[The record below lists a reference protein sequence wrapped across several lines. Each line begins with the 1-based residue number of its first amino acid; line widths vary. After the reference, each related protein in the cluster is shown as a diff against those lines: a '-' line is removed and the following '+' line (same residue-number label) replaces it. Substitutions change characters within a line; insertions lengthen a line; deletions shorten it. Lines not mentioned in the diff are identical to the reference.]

1 MLRVMLVTFLAV
13 FLFGCNEERLPGGE
27 LTKVSLSI
35 GAEFGQVNTDFMVI
49 YEDEKSLHL
58 FQQAISTAVKNEG
71 VVDMALPEY
80 DIQLL
85 DTAGNK
91 YGYHLWLGENGQSSV
106 LMNTKDTH
114 TIYTVSKDYTEALI
128 ALVRQ

>member
-1 MLRVMLVTFLAV
+1 MLRVMMVAFFAV

-35 GAEFGQVNTDFMVI
+35 GAEFGQVNTNFKVI
-49 YEDEKSLHL
+49 YEDEESLDL
-58 FQQAISTAVKNEG
+58 FQQVISTAIKNEG
-71 VVDMALPEY
+71 VVDMASPEY
-80 DIQLL
+80 DLQVV

-91 YGYHLWLGENGQSSV
+91 YGYHLWLGEKGQSSV

-114 TIYTVSKDYTEALI
+114 TIYTVSKDYTEALV

>member
-1 MLRVMLVTFLAV
+1 
-13 FLFGCNEERLPGGE
+13 
-27 LTKVSLSI
+27 
-35 GAEFGQVNTDFMVI
+35 MVI
-49 YEDEKSLHL
+49 YEDEESLDL
-58 FQQAISTAVKNEG
+58 FQHAISTAVKNEG
-71 VVDMALPEY
+71 GVDMASPEY
-80 DIQLL
+80 DLQVV

-114 TIYTVSKDYTEALI
+114 TIYTISKDYTEALI

>member
-1 MLRVMLVTFLAV
+1 MMVAFFAV

-35 GAEFGQVNTDFMVI
+35 GAEFGQINTDFMVI
-49 YEDEKSLHL
+49 YEDEESLDL
-58 FQQAISTAVKNEG
+58 FQHAISTAVKNEG
-71 VVDMALPEY
+71 VVDMASPEY
-80 DIQLL
+80 DLQVV

-114 TIYTVSKDYTEALI
+114 TIYTISKDYTEALI

>member
-1 MLRVMLVTFLAV
+1 
-13 FLFGCNEERLPGGE
+13 
-27 LTKVSLSI
+27 
-35 GAEFGQVNTDFMVI
+35 MVI
-49 YEDEKSLHL
+49 YEDEESLDL

-71 VVDMALPEY
+71 VVDMASPEY
-80 DIQLL
+80 DLQVV

-114 TIYTVSKDYTEALI
+114 TIYTISKDYTEALI